1 MKQKIQCFTSST
13 KIRNAEWTNIRKLE
27 NVFVFSQFHHKKD
40 GSFCLTLPREIAYPS
55 LVTIVGFVL
64 QIYDMHDACYLR

>member
-13 KIRNAEWTNIRKLE
+13 KIRNTEWTNIRKLE

-40 GSFCLTLPREIAYPS
+40 GSFCLTLPREIAFHS
-55 LVTIVGFVL
+55 WVTKVDFVL
-64 QIYDMHDACYLR
+64 QILRHA

>member
-13 KIRNAEWTNIRKLE
+13 KIRNTEWTNIRKLE

-40 GSFCLTLPREIAYPS
+40 GSFCLTLPREIAYHS
-55 LVTIVGFVL
+55 WVTKVDLVL
-64 QIYDMHDACYLR
+64 QILRHA